1 MKNEKVS
8 SNDFIDVKTLSHS
21 YILGLLWADGTVIF
35 ANNNAKTPQIKH
47 STKKEDNIDFRK
59 IFENTGNW
67 GIYETINR
75 GSYTKSNNILQVNWT
90 SNRQLGEF
98 LIKNDYRD
106 KTKSPDKIISIF
118 NDIEKQLWFRGF
130 FDGDGSVTIIPKG
143 HHSIAF
149 TGQKEQDWSFVK
161 SLFDEIKIQNY
172 RERIVT
178 SRGGF
183 SSQIRITNKKDLLKF
198 RNYLYND
205 SVEISLKRKY
215 EKFMLL

>member
-1 MKNEKVS
+1 MKNEKVC
-8 SNDFIDVKTLSHS
+8 SNDFIDIKTISHA

-47 STKKEDNIDFRK
+47 SAKKEDNIDFRK
-59 IFENTGNW
+59 IFQNTGNW

-75 GSYTKSNNILQVNWT
+75 GSYTKKNNILQVNWV
-90 SNRQLGEF
+90 SNRQFGEF
-98 LIKNDYRD
+98 LIENDYRN
-106 KTKSPDKIISIF
+106 KIKSPNKILSKL
-118 NDIEKQLWFRGF
+118 NRVEKELWFRGF

-149 TGQKEQDWSFVK
+149 TGQREQDWNFVRL
-161 SLFDEIKIQNY
+161 LFNEINVENY
-172 RERIVT
+172 RERIIT

-198 RNYLYND
+198 RDYLYKN
-205 SVEISLKRKY
+205 STEICLNRKY